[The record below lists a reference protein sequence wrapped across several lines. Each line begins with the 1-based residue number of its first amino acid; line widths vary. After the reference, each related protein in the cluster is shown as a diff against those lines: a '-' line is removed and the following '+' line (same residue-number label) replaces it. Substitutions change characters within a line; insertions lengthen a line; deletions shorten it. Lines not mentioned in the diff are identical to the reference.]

1 MVAQS
6 SPSHEAQ
13 WKEEIEDHPS
23 FKRASALL
31 LPGVGFRTLIQY
43 TVITMMR

>member
-1 MVAQS
+1 MVAE
-6 SPSHEAQ
+6 SPLSHEAQ

-43 TVITMMR
+43 PVIIMVR